1 MQTLLVQEIS
11 RHPLFPNIK
20 RKVAVRNITIQ
31 GEFEQIVIDACLLY
45 YDENQGGKEV
55 TPAFNSKLNGWIVN
69 NSSLTT
75 VRNDKGQPVPNPK
88 YREAPASG
96 EDTRTD
102 EEKEK
107 FVRLPSFDYFFGIIK
122 DPKSPS
128 LISLLALHIRGN
140 DQIKLFDKLLNLPI
154 DEESI

>member
-1 MQTLLVQEIS
+1 MQTLLEQEIS

-45 YDENQGGKEV
+45 YDENQGDKEV

-75 VRNDKGQPVPNPK
+75 VRNDKGQPVVNPK
-88 YREAPASG
+88 YKEAPTGG

-102 EEKEK
+102 EEREK

>member
-1 MQTLLVQEIS
+1 MQTLLEQKIS

-20 RKVAVRNITIQ
+20 RKVVVSNITIQ

-45 YDENQGGKEV
+45 YDENQGDKEV
-55 TPAFNSKLNGWIVN
+55 TTAFNSKLNGWIVN

-75 VRNDKGQPVPNPK
+75 VRNDKGQPVLNPK

-107 FVRLPSFDYFFGIIK
+107 FVRLPSFDYFFGIVK
-122 DPKSPS
+122 NPKSPS
-128 LISLLALHIRGN
+128 LINLLLLHIQEN
-140 DQIKLFDKLLNLPI
+140 DGIKFFDKLLNLS
-154 DEESI
+154 DESNR

>member
-1 MQTLLVQEIS
+1 MQTLLEQEIS

-69 NSSLTT
+69 NNSLTT
-75 VRNDKGQPVPNPK
+75 VRNDKGQPVLNPK
-88 YREAPASG
+88 YKEAPTGG
-96 EDTRTD
+96 EDTRAD

-107 FVRLPSFDYFFGIIK
+107 FVRLPSFDYFFSIVK
-122 DPKSPS
+122 NPKSPS
-128 LISLLALHIRGN
+128 LINLLLLHIQEN
-140 DQIKLFDKLLNLPI
+140 DGIKFFDKLLNI
-154 DEESI
+154 SDESSR

>member
-1 MQTLLVQEIS
+1 MQTLLEQEIS

-69 NSSLTT
+69 NSSFTT
-75 VRNDKGQPVPNPK
+75 VRSDKGQPVVNPK
-88 YREAPASG
+88 YKEAPTDG

>member
-1 MQTLLVQEIS
+1 MQTLLEQEIS

-31 GEFEQIVIDACLLY
+31 GEFKQIVIDACLLY

-69 NSSLTT
+69 NNSLTT
-75 VRNDKGQPVPNPK
+75 VRNDKGQPVQNPK
-88 YREAPASG
+88 YKEAPTGG